1 MPPLNHPLR
10 HPLRLTLLAAVAASF
25 APLAAGADS
34 SAASPTAAVR
44 TLDPVVVTGSRFAH
58 SSFDLP
64 ASVDVLERDRIT
76 AGQARVNASEALAA
90 VPGLVVHNRQ
100 NYAQDLQISSRGFGA
115 RSAFGVRGVK
125 LIADGIP
132 ASMPDGQG
140 QAATFNL
147 DMAERIE
154 VLRGPFSA
162 IYGNHAGGVI
172 QIFTRDG
179 QGAPSVE
186 ASVLGGSDGSW
197 KADLSAQGKPGAVG
211 YVLDASRFHTDGAR
225 EHSAA
230 TRDQAFAK
238 ITTQPDADSRL
249 MLVANGLRQH
259 DTQDPLGVDFDTFR
273 RDPRAAAPVATT
285 FNTRKS
291 IDHQQLG
298 ATYERRFG
306 SDSLQ
311 LTAYAGNRQVI
322 QYLSIPKVA
331 QVNRSQSSGGVIDF
345 DRNFAGIDAHWTG
358 VRPLA
363 SGSLTTTAGIDY
375 GRSSDDRQGYENFIG
390 SQLGVKGALRRDE
403 QDVVSSLAPYLQTE
417 WQRDNWVLT
426 AGLRHSRVRFDV
438 DDRFLSNGDDSGNV
452 SYGRSTPVLGLL
464 YKATPALNLYASAA
478 KGFETPTLSEL
489 FYSGSASPLG
499 GFNFNLK
506 PARSTHLELGA
517 KALLGSDTR
526 VNLALFQ
533 VRTDNELVVDLSSG
547 GRTSFKNA
555 GTTLRRGIELALDTS
570 WRHGFSG
577 RLAATALR
585 AVFDQN
591 GDVLD
596 GNRVPGVPRATLY
609 GELAWKGVSGLSA
622 ALEAIANSKVHVE
635 DRNTETP
642 APGYAVA
649 NLRLGAGQQAGGWRL
664 QQFLRINNLL
674 DRDYIGSVIVGD
686 GNGRFYEPAPGRN
699 WMLGAS
705 AQYVF

>member
-1 MPPLNHPLR
+1 MQSLSQPLC
-10 HPLRLTLLAAVAASF
+10 HPLRLTLLAAIAASF
-25 APLAAGADS
+25 APVVLAVDANAEIP
-34 SAASPTAAVR
+34 AASVK
-44 TLDPVVVTGSRFAH
+44 TLDPVVVTGSRFEH

-64 ASVDVLERDRIT
+64 ASVDVLDREQIT
-76 AGQARVNASEALAA
+76 AGQAGVNASEALVA
-90 VPGLVVHNRQ
+90 VPGLVVRNRQ

-115 RSAFGVRGVK
+115 RSAFGVRGVR

-132 ASMPDGQG
+132 ATMPDGQG

-154 VLRGPFSA
+154 VLRGPSSA

-172 QIFTRDG
+172 QLFTSDG
-179 QGAPSVE
+179 QGAPSVK
-186 ASVLGGSDGSW
+186 ASVMGGSDGSW

-238 ITTQPDADSRL
+238 ITTEPDADSRV

-259 DTQDPLGVDFDTFR
+259 NTQDPLGVDWDTFQ

-306 SDSLQ
+306 PDRLQ
-311 LTAYAGNRQVI
+311 LSAYTGNRKVI

-331 QVNRSQSSGGVIDF
+331 QVNRPQSSGGVIDF
-345 DRNFAGIDAHWTG
+345 DRNFAGVDAHWTD
-358 VRPLA
+358 VLA
-363 SGSLTTTAGIDY
+363 LANGSLTTTVGIDY
-375 GRSSDDRQGYENFIG
+375 GRSSDDRQGFENFIG

-403 QDVVSSLAPYLQTE
+403 QDVVSNLDPYLQTE
-417 WQRDNWVLT
+417 WQSGNWVLT

-438 DDRFLSNGDDSGNV
+438 DDRFLSNGDDSGKVNY
-452 SYGRSTPVLGLL
+452 SRTTPVLGLL

-478 KGFETPTLSEL
+478 KGFETPTLAEL
-489 FYSGSASPLG
+489 FYSGSTSPLG
-499 GFNFNLK
+499 GFNFGLK
-506 PARSTHLELGA
+506 PARSAHLELGA
-517 KALLGSDTR
+517 KALLGDATR
-526 VNLALFQ
+526 VNAALFQ
-533 VRTDNELVVDLSSG
+533 VRTDDELVVNLSSG

-555 GTTLRRGIELALDTS
+555 GSTLRQGIELALDTN
-570 WRHGFSG
+570 WQHGFSG
-577 RLAATALR
+577 RLAVTALR
-585 AVFDQN
+585 AVFDQS

-596 GNRVPGVPRATLY
+596 GNRLPGVPRATLY
-609 GELAWKGVSGLSA
+609 GELAWKGASGLSA
-622 ALEAIANSKVHVE
+622 AFEAIASSKVQVN
-635 DRNTETP
+635 DGNTGIP
-642 APGYAVA
+642 APGYAFA
-649 NLRLGAGQQAGGWRL
+649 NLRLGAEQQVGVWNL
-664 QQFLRINNLL
+664 KQFVRINNLF
-674 DRDYIGSVIVGD
+674 DRTYVGSVIVGD
-686 GNGRFYEPAPGRN
+686 GNGRFYEPAPDRN